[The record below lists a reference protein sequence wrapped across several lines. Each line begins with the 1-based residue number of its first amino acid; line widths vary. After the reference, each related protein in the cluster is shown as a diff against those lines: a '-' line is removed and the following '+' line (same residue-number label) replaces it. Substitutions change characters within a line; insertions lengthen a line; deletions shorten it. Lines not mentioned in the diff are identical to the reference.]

1 MSGARHCFPIR
12 DPGDSGWGP
21 GGPVWVWRW
30 LLLCHHAAPPR
41 KEDRKNEQG
50 TKRYQGRACT
60 SQRPDPR
67 SDPGLGARGTRC
79 DSGRATW
86 SRGPYVQMG
95 LPRLLGPRPRA
106 PPRRGHVPPGL
117 RPVETTPLHGP
128 AQSRP
133 RPVEAPPPHLRSF
146 SVTFSSSSCARRS
159 SISKKWRVESNSFSS
174 FSSRCVV

>member
-1 MSGARHCFPIR
+1 MSGARHRFPIR

-30 LLLCHHAAPPR
+30 LLLCHHATPPR

-50 TKRYQGRACT
+50 TKRYQGSACT

-67 SDPGLGARGTRC
+67 SDPGLAARGTRC
-79 DSGRATW
+79 DSK
-86 SRGPYVQMG
+86 SHLRGPYVQMG
-95 LPRLLGPRPRA
+95 LPR
-106 PPRRGHVPPGL
+106 PPGPAPEL
-117 RPVETTPLHGP
+117 LPVEATPLQGS

-133 RPVEAPPPHLRSF
+133 RPAKAPPPHLRSF